1 MEMSHY
7 NRMMIHGKHAVISGS
22 TRGIGLALAEAIV
35 KAGGKVTLNCA
46 HNHDRGLLVA
56 QELGALGQVF
66 LVPADATVESGATA
80 LIQQAVDRF
89 GAIDI
94 LVNNVGWI
102 LHSPWHLYTNQEW
115 DWHMDRN
122 LKSAWLCSKAAFPW
136 FAEGS
141 SILNVASS
149 SAFSLELDA
158 LPYSIAKAGLLT
170 LTKGLARILAPRT
183 RVNAIAPGYVE
194 TTFDKQDQQQAELI
208 TPLIPLGRFAHP
220 AEVAQ
225 AAIILLVNEYIT
237 GEILTIDG
245 GESLR

>member
-1 MEMSHY
+1 
-7 NRMMIHGKHAVISGS
+7 MMIRGKHAVVTGS
-22 TRGIGLALAEAIV
+22 TRGIGLAIAETIV
-35 KAGGKVTLNCA
+35 KAGGRVTLNCA
-46 HNHDRGLLVA
+46 HDSDLGLAAARKLGEWGPVSLV
-56 QELGALGQVF
+56 L
-66 LVPADATVESGATA
+66 ADVTQESGAAA

-89 GAIDI
+89 GLLDI

-102 LHSPWHLYTNQEW
+102 LHRAWDSYTNQEW

-122 LKSAWLCSKAAFPW
+122 LKSAWFCSKAAFPW
-136 FAEGS
+136 LAEGS
-141 SILNVASS
+141 SILNIASS

-170 LTKGLARILAPRT
+170 LTGGLARILAPRT
-183 RVNAIAPGYVE
+183 RVNAIAPGYVD
-194 TTFDKQDQQQAELI
+194 TTFDQQDQQQAELI

-225 AAIILLVNEYIT
+225 AAIMLLENEYIT
-237 GEILTIDG
+237 GAIFTIDG